1 MNSPIPA
8 SAATA
13 ASAAAARP
21 SVLQLAIKEK
31 AALYAAYIPL
41 FKDGGIFVPTP
52 KDYALG
58 DDVYLLLTLPQDPQ
72 RYPIAGKVGWVTP
85 AGAGGNRTP
94 GIGVRTTHWRS
105 CANRPRTLTTSR
117 GFPRSCRRSLAES
130 LPPLT

>member
-58 DDVYLLLTLPQDPQ
+58 DDVYLLLTLPCPDEQSQ
-72 RYPIAGKVGWVTP
+72 GQWHLCGWLPVASDDGDT
-85 AGAGGNRTP
+85 R
-94 GIGVRTTHWRS
+94 H
-105 CANRPRTLTTSR
+105 
-117 GFPRSCRRSLAES
+117 RRARQG
-130 LPPLT
+130 P